1 MNTVIPKTAQR
12 SAVEAYCAA
21 IGSDPLLV
29 QGAGGN
35 VSWKDGDRL
44 WVKSSG
50 TWLADAAEKDIFVPV
65 DLPPLREAIAGGNF
79 EVKPRVCGDSPLRPS
94 IETLL
99 HALMPHPVV
108 VHIHAVEVLAH
119 LVRRGFQDSLGEP
132 PNDTLRWVSVG
143 YHKPGAALA
152 MGVAHALAS
161 APGANVIFLENHG
174 VVVGGDSVTEV
185 DATLR
190 LLIAAFQVEPR
201 SPNGVPAP
209 VVPFET
215 GPDQTWLPVEDPMVH
230 QLATDPAL
238 FDYVQSAW
246 ALYPDHVVFL
256 GPRPCTAD
264 DVTQLAANLPA
275 AGPLPDAVF
284 IRDKGVFA
292 GPDFNSGKL
301 AQLRCYYEVL
311 ARQAAESP
319 LAALSDEDI
328 GELLNW
334 DAERYRIQMAK

>member
-1 MNTVIPKTAQR
+1 MNAIPKTAR
-12 SAVEAYCAA
+12 RLAVEAYCTA
-21 IGSDPLLV
+21 IGRNPLLV

-50 TWLADAAEKDIFVPV
+50 TWLADAAEKEIFVPV

-79 EVKPRVCGDSPLRPS
+79 EVKPSVCGDSPLRPS

-108 VHIHAVEVLAH
+108 VHVHAVEVLAH
-119 LVRRGFQDSLGEP
+119 LVRKGFMESLGEP
-132 PNDTLRWVSVG
+132 PNDSMLWASVG

-161 APGANVIFLENHG
+161 TPKSNVIFLENHG

-185 DATLR
+185 DATLQ
-190 LLIAAFQVEPR
+190 LLIAAFRVEPR
-201 SPNGVPAP
+201 SPNSVPVPIA
-209 VVPFET
+209 PFET
-215 GPDQTWLPVEDPMVH
+215 GPDQIWLPVEDPLVH
-230 QLATDPAL
+230 QLATDSVL
-238 FDYVQSAW
+238 FKCVQSAW

-284 IRDKGVFA
+284 IRDTGVFV
-292 GPDFNSGKL
+292 GPGFTLGKQ
-301 AQLRCYYEVL
+301 AQLRCYYEIL
-311 ARQAAESP
+311 ARQATEPP
-319 LAALSDEDI
+319 LATLSEDDI